1 MRWGNFARASEIRM
15 NKDTDIPAN
24 DREREIWQA
33 GHEQGWNDA
42 LAEFKRQRQSI
53 LDNFNTRDLVV
64 QILPEDGK
72 VIFNFGITGTKVVLT
87 EPITLAEARQLG
99 KWLCRKARELERP
112 RRLRRLFTFRQRP
125 DGSKLP
131 SPDCTLRMTMA
142 FTSLASAPTPAVM
155 TT

>member
-1 MRWGNFARASEIRM
+1 M

-87 EPITLAEARQLG
+87 EPITLAEAKQLG

-112 RRLRRLFTFRQRP
+112 RKTPQTVYFPATAGRIKTKAYFRARQN
-125 DGSKLP
+125 
-131 SPDCTLRMTMA
+131 TLNGG
-142 FTSLASAPTPAVM
+142 
-155 TT
+155 